1 LYPIRTGH
9 DELIRVGKKWSFS
22 HRELEKEALMQRVLP
37 RVPVVAALVA
47 LFVAGAAP
55 PSRVV
60 AQGTTGAVEGTVKQA
75 ENGQPVSG
83 ARIQIS
89 GTTLRGVTS
98 EAGEFRISGVP
109 ARQIEVTVRMIGYAP
124 LTKRVVVAA
133 GETARLEFAITV
145 SALQLDQVVVT
156 GTGQQVEARKL
167 GNTVAVITPPENLPY
182 NDIATMLQ
190 AREPGLSAISSAGLT
205 GSGTRIRIRGNASL
219 TQSNEPIVFLDGI
232 RVNSGGGQTSRL
244 EDIDPQ
250 SVERIEVLKGA
261 AAATLYGTE
270 ASNGVI
276 QIFTKRGTNSAARW
290 RFSFQRDAL
299 QFPDR
304 TAPNAGYAKTQ
315 AQADSLATYWKMP
328 GLQAYQVFEVPLW
341 KDYLTE
347 TGYSDVTSGQV
358 NGGGSSFTYFAS
370 GRYEKED
377 GPIGGAVYGPATD
390 MLRRIQT
397 RANFSLMPFTNL
409 RLGLQSGYYN
419 TLSEIPGGGIIGNS
433 IYGTYALAAY
443 ARPESANCNSSSYI
457 SPAHCSGA
465 GNAFGNQAFM
475 TVRES
480 MQQRSESAVQR
491 YQGVVTAQY
500 TPISELNLDVSGGW
514 DVTNTRGFDF
524 SRFRYDV
531 DRYTVNNVEGSR
543 DVSADVNRVVT
554 LDGRAAWNR
563 DLTSTLS
570 SGLVAGMQVFNS
582 RTVSSGG
589 FSTNLPGPGIEVV
602 GAGGL
607 NISVRESFNTTV
619 NGGFFAQEQLGYKNW
634 SFLTVGGRYDYASA
648 FGEESPGVFY
658 PKAGLS
664 VVPSDI
670 PGWGSRY
677 GLNTLRLRF
686 AWGQSGRQPG
696 AFDKFTTFSPLRGE
710 LGAGLA
716 PQNLGNPN
724 LKPEVS
730 TEIEGGFETGIW
742 DNRIGLNVTYW
753 DRTVNDLLIARQFPP
768 SGGFSST
775 QLANIGQIKANGLEL
790 GLNSFLY
797 NSRDLDVEFNAT
809 AASLKQTLTSLGGSP
824 VIKTMPAYVR
834 HRVFLKEGDPLGS
847 IYVPRIAAACP
858 GGGTTPAKNKAG
870 ADIACYGP
878 GQYPISLNGSGVP
891 ATQADLLTYFAVPR
905 DLKTTA
911 VQNALRPLLADYDG
925 TNLLNE
931 QRIGDIFPDWT
942 GTFGPAITWRQN
954 WRLHSLFEWRTGF
967 LVHNLTYA
975 FRNSQHATIGSNL
988 EPYVE
993 VEAILNNPASTPQ
1006 QRVEAADR
1014 YIKNYRRLLEPGL
1027 NEFEKGDFMK
1037 FRELALTYTAP
1048 QAIAARAR
1056 ASSLAITFSARNIAL
1071 WTPYSGS
1078 DPEIAYSGR
1087 QPGGGVTANFNEASD
1102 SFGMPVP
1109 RRFSLLLN
1117 LGY

>member
-1 LYPIRTGH
+1 MVVVVSPIASW
-9 DELIRVGKKWSFS
+9 K
-22 HRELEKEALMQRVLP
+22 KEALMQRVLP
-37 RVPVVAALVA
+37 RVPVVAALVT
-47 LFVAGAAP
+47 LLVAGAAP
-55 PSRVV
+55 PNRVA

-75 ENGQPVSG
+75 DNGQPVSG
-83 ARIQIS
+83 ARVHVA
-89 GTTLRGVTS
+89 GTTLRAVTT

-109 ARQIEVTVRMIGYAP
+109 ARQVEVTIRMIGFAP
-124 LTKRVVVAA
+124 LTKRVVVEA
-133 GETARLEFAITV
+133 GQTARLDFAISV

-167 GNTVAVITPPENLPY
+167 GNTVAVITPPENLPFS
-182 NDIATMLQ
+182 DIATMLQ
-190 AREPGLSAISSAGLT
+190 AREPGLTAISSAGLT

-232 RVNSGGGQTSRL
+232 RINSGGGQTSRL

-250 SVERIEVLKGA
+250 SIERIEVLKGA

-276 QIFTKRGTNSAARW
+276 QVFTKRGTNGSPRW
-290 RFSFQRDAL
+290 RFSLQRDAL

-304 TAPNAGYAKTQ
+304 VAPNAGYAKTQ
-315 AQADSLATYWKMP
+315 PQADSLATYWRMP

-341 KDYLTE
+341 KNYLSE
-347 TGYSDVTSGQV
+347 TGFSDIMSGQV

-377 GPIGGAVYGPATD
+377 GPIGGAIYGPATD

-397 RANFSLMPFTNL
+397 RANFTLLPLTNL
-409 RLGLQSGYYN
+409 RIGLQSGYYN

-443 ARPESANCNSSSYI
+443 ARPETANCNRLVAGVVVSSYVA
-457 SPAHCSGA
+457 PAVCGDA

-480 MQQRSESAVQR
+480 MQQRSEDAVQR
-491 YQGVVTAQY
+491 YQGVLSATY
-500 TPISELNLDVSGGW
+500 TPLSELNLDVSGGW

-531 DRYTVNNVEGSR
+531 DGYTTNNIEGSR
-543 DVSADVNRVVT
+543 NVAADQSRVLSIDT
-554 LDGRAAWNR
+554 RAAWNR
-563 DLTSTLS
+563 DVTSTLS
-570 SGLVAGMQVFNS
+570 SGLVAGMQVFNVRS
-582 RTVSSGG
+582 ASSGG
-589 FSTNLPGPGIEVV
+589 SSTNLPGPGIEVV
-602 GAGGL
+602 GAGGQ

-619 NGGFFAQEQLGYKNW
+619 NGGFFAQEQLGYRNW

-664 VVPSDI
+664 VVPSDM
-670 PGWGSRY
+670 PGWAGKF

-716 PQNLGNPN
+716 PQNLGNPK
-724 LKPEVS
+724 LKPEVA
-730 TEIEGGFETGIW
+730 TEVEGGFEAGVW
-742 DNRIGLNVTYW
+742 DNRVGLNVTAW
-753 DRTVNDLLIARQFPP
+753 NRTVNDLLIARQFPP
-768 SGGFSST
+768 SGGFSNT
-775 QLANIGQIKANGLEL
+775 QLANIGQVKANGLEL
-790 GLNSFLY
+790 AVTTFLV
-797 NSRDLDVEFNAT
+797 NRRDLEIEFNAT
-809 AASLKQTLTSLGGSP
+809 AASLNQTLTSLGGAP

-847 IYVPRIAAACP
+847 IYVPRLAQACP
-858 GGGTTPAKNKAG
+858 GGGTTPAQNKAG
-870 ADIACYGP
+870 QPIACYGP
-878 GQYPISLNGSGVP
+878 GEYPISLNGNGRA
-891 ATQADLLTYFAVPR
+891 ATQAELEAYLAGAR
-905 DLKTTA
+905 DLKTGA

-925 TNLLNE
+925 SGLLSE

-954 WRLHSLFEWRTGF
+954 WRVHSLFEWRTGF

-975 FRNSQHATIGSNL
+975 FRSSQHATIGSNL
-988 EPYVE
+988 KPYVD
-993 VEAILNNPASTPQ
+993 VEATLNNPASTVQ
-1006 QRVEAADR
+1006 QRVAAADT

-1056 ASSLAITFSARNIAL
+1056 ASSLAITLSARNIGL